1 MWPGL
6 KRWQNVHF
14 WGLFHTTSLWSAAV
28 SIDTLWKTTTTRQ
41 VVNHALSSLSGVGEV
56 DQALSE
62 SCRRHYGL
70 YSGAD
75 TSPCCSLSP
84 HTRTHTPT
92 RTCDTE
98 CDFFHTHTEL
108 IPTCVCFF
116 FHIRLVLTKTH
127 GWRRKQKGRWQN
139 KKRKGKLSFS
149 TCQSWGCQSVTRI
162 LTIIGCHHSVIRTAS
177 GETVGRRAEDWQS
190 SPSSP
195 YSSAGRVTFVIYT
208 HTAVLEG
215 SKSNMSEEPCATQS
229 ECYRH
234 TEAQRV

>member
-1 MWPGL
+1 MTKCYFLGPLSYHLLLVCCCFYWHSL
-6 KRWQNVHF
+6 KNNNHKASCQSCTLVA
-14 WGLFHTTSLWSAAV
+14 LWSWRGRSS
-28 SIDTLWKTTTTRQ
+28 SIWKLSQTLR
-41 VVNHALSSLSGVGEV
+41 SLLRGWHVPMLFPV
-56 DQALSE
+56 
-62 SCRRHYGL
+62 
-70 YSGAD
+70 
-75 TSPCCSLSP
+75 TSHTYTHTNQNMWHRVRLLP
-84 HTRTHTPT
+84 HTHRVNSH
-92 RTCDTE
+92 
-98 CDFFHTHTEL
+98 L
-108 IPTCVCFF
+108 CVFLLP
-116 FHIRLVLTKTH
+116 HPAGVNQTH

-208 HTAVLEG
+208 HSAVLEG
-215 SKSNMSEEPCATQS
+215 SKSNMSEEPCATLS